1 MVLILY
7 LCMSEWRIEE
17 VEHINAT
24 LSGAERKAALCA
36 LLEQETQFISSIER
50 HRMAAGTRNQDK
62 AIQAFLNK
70 VSIFANRLSCHVHT
84 LLLTAKPLL
93 VHSALKDEFWE

>member
-1 MVLILY
+1 
-7 LCMSEWRIEE
+7 MSEWRIEE
-17 VEHINAT
+17 VERINVT

-70 VSIFANRLSCHVHT
+70 VVDLC
-84 LLLTAKPLL
+84 
-93 VHSALKDEFWE
+93 

>member
-1 MVLILY
+1 MFLIH

-17 VEHINAT
+17 EERINVT

-70 VSIFANRLSCHVHT
+70 VSIPANRLSHRDQAE
-84 LLLTAKPLL
+84 LL
-93 VHSALKDEFWE
+93 